1 MRSRSALALVPLLA
15 LVLLAPPVG
24 AASVTDPDDVGGK
37 LDLATVSARK
47 ADALAP
53 LKIRITT
60 YESWAARLLRASG
73 RNRVVVLFNVD
84 TDPQKEYRG
93 VIVYVEGD
101 LVMLISGQGSS
112 FEPLPVRHPNG
123 HTLRTVVPGESP
135 PNPDNPDTP
144 VRIAVRSRSFDEGD
158 CVEGCRDRAPNGGW
172 VAASP

>member
-1 MRSRSALALVPLLA
+1 MRNRSALVLIPLLA
-15 LVLLAPPVG
+15 LVLLALPAG
-24 AASVTDPDDVGGK
+24 AAQVTDPDDVGGK
-37 LDLATVSARK
+37 LDLATVTARK

-84 TDPQKEYRG
+84 PDPKKEYRG
-93 VIVYVEGD
+93 VIEYVDGD

-112 FEPLPVRHPNG
+112 FEPLPVRHPDG
-123 HTLRTVVPGESP
+123 RTLRTVVPGESP
-135 PNPDNPDTP
+135 PNPDTQ
-144 VRIAVRSRSFDEGD
+144 VRIAVRSSFFDDGD

-172 VAASP
+172 VIASP